1 MKKNYKIWISGFI
14 ATSII
19 SAAVITPI
27 EITKNN
33 NSFSTIDSDSKT
45 NIISKDNISR
55 NNSFNINE
63 ISTKWSNNTP
73 SKHLITND
81 FNEILNYNVV
91 AIATTILIHII
102 Q

>member
-1 MKKNYKIWISGFI
+1 MSGFI

-33 NSFSTIDSDSKT
+33 NSNLSTIDGDNKT

-63 ISTKWSNNTP
+63 ISTK
-73 SKHLITND
+73 
-81 FNEILNYNVV
+81 
-91 AIATTILIHII
+91 
-102 Q
+102 